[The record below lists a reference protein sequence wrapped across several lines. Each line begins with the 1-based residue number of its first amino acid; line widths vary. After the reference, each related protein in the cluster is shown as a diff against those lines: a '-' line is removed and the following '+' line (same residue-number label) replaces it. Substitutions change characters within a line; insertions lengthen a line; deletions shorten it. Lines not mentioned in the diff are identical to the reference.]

1 MALYCAVFYPIQSRI
16 FFLLRNNIATLKLHD
31 VTLVTTKV
39 NTGHWA
45 WATCAATSSAVDSLP
60 ELACFFY
67 GDKLWSGESGLLNL
81 TKSSILRQ
89 KTTSQQLETTD
100 EVFWLP

>member
-39 NTGHWA
+39 NTGH
-45 WATCAATSSAVDSLP
+45 
-60 ELACFFY
+60 
-67 GDKLWSGESGLLNL
+67 
-81 TKSSILRQ
+81 
-89 KTTSQQLETTD
+89 
-100 EVFWLP
+100 